1 MSRWKYVW
9 LFAVVGLLGSRGTR
23 SQEFAELEE
32 QAVRAAVAHVAPS
45 VVRIETI
52 GGLEQ
57 VDEVLLG
64 EGPTT
69 GLVVSS
75 DGFIVSS
82 AFNFVRQPTSI
93 LVVLPGNRRI
103 PAQVVCRDLS
113 RMLVLLK
120 ITSPEPMPV
129 PSAAPLDE
137 LQVGQ
142 RAIAVGR
149 ALSPD
154 KPNMSAGIIS
164 AKQRIFGKAIQ
175 TDAKISPSN
184 YGGPLIDLQGRVL
197 GVLVPMSPDSHS
209 ELAGSEWYDGGIGF
223 AVPLAELNLRL
234 DRMKRGEDLQP
245 GMLGVTLKSGDMYS
259 LPAEIAAV
267 HPKSPA
273 YQAGMRAGDT
283 IVEINGKPIDRQ
295 VQLKHVLGP
304 LYAGEKV
311 KLIATRS
318 DQRREMAIELVDK
331 LSPYEHPF
339 LGILPAR
346 NEASAAKGVG
356 IRFVYPG
363 SPATTAGLLADDR
376 ILEVAGKSVAKASEL
391 RDAIAALEPG
401 QKVNVRYLRAS
412 QEAQV
417 EVELSTLPVA
427 FPDKKGVERAGG
439 AAEAAAGQESTVEIK
454 IPEEPNDCVAFVPKT
469 YRPEVPHGLVVFL
482 PPPGE
487 FKNDAFA
494 NRWRSLCEKLD
505 LIVVAPRAAQPNTWQ
520 PIEVGFIRKSIEH
533 VIANYSVDRTKI
545 VTYGYQASGAMA
557 MLTAFRQRDLIR
569 GVVTVDAGLSAV
581 SRPPDND
588 PVERLA
594 IVIAVAD
601 ESNLKSRVTAGAKA
615 LRELKF
621 PVILL
626 NQPGAPRDLNDQEL
640 TDIANWIDTLDR
652 I

>member
-1 MSRWKYVW
+1 MSSRKLACLLVSTG
-9 LFAVVGLLGSRGTR
+9 LCFASAAK
-23 SQEFAELEE
+23 SQEVVELEE
-32 QAVRAAVAHVAPS
+32 QALRAAVAHVAPS

-57 VDEVLLG
+57 VEEVLLG

-82 AFNFVRQPTSI
+82 AFNFARQPTSI
-93 LVVLPGNRRI
+93 LVVLPGNRRF
-103 PAQVVCRDLS
+103 PAQVISRDQS

-120 ITSPEPMPV
+120 INSPEPLQV
-129 PSAAPLDE
+129 AEAAPVEDV
-137 LQVGQ
+137 QVGQ

-149 ALSPD
+149 ALNPE

-164 AKQRIFGKAIQ
+164 AKRRIFGKAIQ

-223 AVPLAELNLRL
+223 AVPLAELNQRL
-234 DRMKRGEDLQP
+234 DRMKKGDDLQP
-245 GMLGVTLKSGDMYS
+245 GVLGVTLKSGDMYS
-259 LPAEIAAV
+259 LPAEIVAV

-273 YQAGMRAGDT
+273 YQAGIRAGDK
-283 IVEINGKPIDRQ
+283 IVEINGATIERQ
-295 VQLKHVLGP
+295 VQLRHALGP

-311 KLIATRS
+311 KLVTARS
-318 DQRREMAIELVDK
+318 EQRRDLTLELVEK

-346 NEASAAKGVG
+346 SNPSGERGLG
-356 IRFVYPG
+356 LRYVYPG
-363 SPATTAGLLADDR
+363 SPATTAGLLATDR
-376 ILEVAGKSVAKASEL
+376 ILEIGGKAIADAAGCRE
-391 RDAIAALEPG
+391 AIAALEPA
-401 QKVNVRYLRAS
+401 QRIAVRYLRGD
-412 QEAQV
+412 QEAQLD
-417 EVELSTLPVA
+417 VELSTLPAVL
-427 FPDKKGVERAGG
+427 PDAKAVERPSAT
-439 AAEAAAGQESTVEIK
+439 AEATGKESIVEIK

-469 YRPEVPHGLVVFL
+469 YRAELAHGLVVFL

-487 FKNDAFA
+487 FKSEAFA
-494 NRWRSLCEKLD
+494 NRWRSICEKQD
-505 LIVVAPRAAQPNTWQ
+505 LIVVAPQASQPNAWQ
-520 PIEVGFIRKSIEH
+520 PLEVGFVRKAIEH
-533 VIANYSVDRTKI
+533 AVTNYSIDRTRI
-545 VTYGYQASGAMA
+545 VIYGYQSSGSMA

-569 GVVTVDAGLSAV
+569 GVVAVDTGLSAV
-581 SRPPDND
+581 TRPPDND

-594 IVIAVAD
+594 IILAVAD
-601 ESNLKSRVTAGAKA
+601 ESNLKTRITAAAKA

-621 PVILL
+621 PVILM
-626 NQPGAPRDLNDQEL
+626 NQMGEPRDLNEQEL
-640 TDIANWIDTLDR
+640 NGVANWIDTLDR

>member
-1 MSRWKYVW
+1 MSRWNFVC
-9 LFAVVGLLGSRGTR
+9 LLIGIGMFCGSAAK
-23 SQEFAELEE
+23 SQEVGELEE
-32 QAVRAAVAHVAPS
+32 QTLRAAVAHVAPS

-75 DGFIVSS
+75 DGFVVSS

-93 LVVLPGNRRI
+93 LVVLPGNRRF
-103 PAQVVCRDLS
+103 PAQVVSRDLS

-120 ITSPEPMPV
+120 INSPEPLQV
-129 PSAAPLDE
+129 PEAAPLED

-149 ALSPD
+149 ALHAE

-164 AKQRIFGKAIQ
+164 AKARIFGKAIQ

-223 AVPLAELNLRL
+223 AVPLVELNQRL
-234 DRMKRGEDLQP
+234 DRMKRGEDLRP
-245 GMLGVTLKSGDMYS
+245 GMLGVTLKAGDMYT
-259 LPAEIAAV
+259 LPAEIVAV

-273 YQAGMRAGDT
+273 YQAGIRAGDK
-283 IVEINGKPIDRQ
+283 IVEINGTTIDRQ
-295 VQLKHVLGP
+295 VQLRHVMGP

-311 KLIATRS
+311 KLTTARS
-318 DQRREMAIELVDK
+318 DQRRELAIELVEK

-346 NEASAAKGVG
+346 SNPPGERGIG
-356 IRFVYPG
+356 IRYVYPG
-363 SPATTAGLLADDR
+363 SAAATAGLLATDR
-376 ILEVAGKSVAKASEL
+376 ILDVGGKPIADAPGCRE
-391 RDAIAALEPG
+391 AIAALEPA
-401 QKVNVRYLRAS
+401 QKIAVRYLRGG

-417 EVELSTLPVA
+417 DIELSTLPTA
-427 FPDKKGVERAGG
+427 FPDAKAVERLG
-439 AAEAAAGQESTVEIK
+439 AAVEAAGQENILEIK
-454 IPEEPNDCVAFVPKT
+454 IPEEPNACVAFVPKT
-469 YRPEVPHGLVVFL
+469 YRPEVAHGLVVYL
-482 PPPGE
+482 PPPGD
-487 FKNDAFA
+487 FKNEAFA
-494 NRWRSLCEKLD
+494 NRWRSICEKLD
-505 LIVVAPRAAQPNTWQ
+505 LIVVAPRASQPNTWQ
-520 PIEVGFIRKSIEH
+520 PIEVGFVRKSIEH
-533 VIANYSVDRTKI
+533 VIANYSIDRTRV

-581 SRPPDND
+581 TRPPDND

-594 IVIAVAD
+594 IVIAVAE
-601 ESNLKSRVTAGAKA
+601 ESNLKSRITAGATA

-626 NQPGAPRDLNDQEL
+626 NQSGAARDLNEQEL
-640 TDIANWIDTLDR
+640 ADVANWIDTLDR